1 MRLDDRL
8 KEILIRSTRKTMTA
22 EEIVSDTDLVNE
34 LALDSILIV
43 NLFADLEEEFNITI
57 LAHEITKPIL
67 GEYRLLREYVQERMA
82 LQESR

>member
-1 MRLDDRL
+1 MSMDDRL
-8 KEILIRSTRKTMTA
+8 KEILIRSTRKTISA

-57 LAHEITKPIL
+57 LVHEINKPIL
-67 GEYRLLREYVQERMA
+67 SEYRLLREYVQERMV
-82 LQESR
+82 LQESQ